1 MRACKSYLVFYYS
14 IYDKGGYNLPGFL
27 YLSTGKRSVEWREK
41 SKKHRLKFEEL
52 VKILEIEPSRARKI
66 GTYQVCFEPK
76 FVIGRG
82 SDETTVYIGLGEDG
96 IEVAVKSLLLDRC
109 KKLSQ
114 NEKEILLNPR
124 VTKEPHIVNYRFY
137 FEDAGTSRA
146 YLVLDLCEE
155 TLQDY
160 VVSMENNEDVL
171 KLADPDMIRQ
181 IFYGLKALHCGEP
194 AILHRDLKP
203 SNIFINTESEV
214 VLADFGISRL
224 LDEGKTTHKSGQS
237 GTEGWIAAES
247 LPTEDDDYLTLEEI
261 KVRYKKQSDI
271 QVAGMICFYI
281 LTKGM
286 HPYGNNR
293 FSRTNNVIRG
303 KPVNLE
309 KLGDPVAKDLIKW
322 MLQHN
327 LKDRPGIQ
335 ECLEHPY
342 LLSTEDQFSLVT
354 RVGNEPEIKKKDAS
368 SVVVQEL
375 NVDRLLPKPS
385 WKSKI
390 DTDVMAYISA
400 HRSYTDD
407 VADLLRFI
415 RNTSEHWYDKPPPST
430 VQRKVGKPEEYFLKI
445 FPTLPVVLHRI
456 IRNKPDWYQRDKLKQ
471 FFPTTAK

>member
-1 MRACKSYLVFYYS
+1 MHLVLYNS
-14 IYDKGGYNLPGFL
+14 IYGNEGYNLPDCL
-27 YLSTGKRSVEWREK
+27 YLSTGKRSVEWRQK
-41 SKKHRLKFEEL
+41 SRKHQLKFEEL
-52 VKILEIEPSRARKI
+52 VKVLETEPSRACKI
-66 GTYQVCFEPK
+66 GTYQVCFETK

-82 SDETTVYIGLGEDG
+82 SDGTTVYIGLGEDG
-96 IEVAVKSLLLDRC
+96 IEVAVKALLLDRC
-109 KKLSQ
+109 KKLCD
-114 NEKEILLNPR
+114 NEKEILLKPK
-124 VTKEPHIVNYRFY
+124 VTKEQHIVNYCFY
-137 FEDAGTSRA
+137 TEDADPRYA

-155 TLQDY
+155 TLKDS
-160 VVSMENNEDVL
+160 VLSTENNEDVL
-171 KLADPDMIRQ
+171 KLADSEMIRQ
-181 IFYGLKALHCGEP
+181 IFYGLKALHCGKP

-203 SNIFINTESEV
+203 ANIFINTESEV
-214 VLADFGISRL
+214 VLADFGISRV
-224 LDEGKTTHKSGQS
+224 LDEGKTTYKSGQS
-237 GTEGWIAAES
+237 GTEGWIAVES
-247 LPTEDDDYLTLEEI
+247 LPTEDDDSLTLEEI

-286 HPYGNNR
+286 HPYGDNR
-293 FSRTNNVIRG
+293 IFQTINVMKG
-303 KPVNLE
+303 TPVNLE
-309 KLGDPVAKDLIKW
+309 KLQDPVAKDLIEW
-322 MLQHN
+322 MLEHN
-327 LKDRPGIQ
+327 LKDRPSVQ

-415 RNTSEHWYDKPPPST
+415 RNTSEHWYDKPPPRA
-430 VQRKVGKPEEYFLKI
+430 VKQKVGKPEEYFLKI

-456 IRNKPDWYQRDKLKQ
+456 IRNKPDWNHRDKLKQ
-471 FFPTTAK
+471 FFPTSYK

>member
-1 MRACKSYLVFYYS
+1 MRACKLYLVLYYS
-14 IYDKGGYNLPGFL
+14 IYDNEGYNLPGCL
-27 YLSTGKRSVEWREK
+27 YLSTGKRSVEWRQK
-41 SKKHRLKFEEL
+41 SRKHQLKFKEL
-52 VKILEIEPSRARKI
+52 VKILETEPSRARKI
-66 GTYQVCFEPK
+66 GTYQVCFETK

-82 SDETTVYIGLGEDG
+82 SDGTTVYIGLGEDG
-96 IEVAVKSLLLDRC
+96 IEVAVKALLLDRC
-109 KKLSQ
+109 KKLCE
-114 NEKEILLNPR
+114 NEKEILLKPK
-124 VTKEPHIVNYRFY
+124 VMKEPHIVNYRFY
-137 FEDAGTSRA
+137 TEDADPRYA

-155 TLQDY
+155 TLKDS
-160 VVSMENNEDVL
+160 VLSTENNEDVL
-171 KLADPDMIRQ
+171 KLADPEMIRQ
-181 IFYGLKALHCGEP
+181 IFYGLKTLHCGKP

-214 VLADFGISRL
+214 VLADFGISRV
-224 LDEGKTTHKSGQS
+224 LDEGKTTYKSGQS
-237 GTEGWIAAES
+237 GTEGWIAVES
-247 LPTEDDDYLTLEEI
+247 LPTEDDDSLTLEEI

-286 HPYGNNR
+286 HPYGNR
-293 FSRTNNVIRG
+293 FSRTHNVIRG

-309 KLGDPVAKDLIKW
+309 KLQDPVAKDLIEW

-327 LKDRPGIQ
+327 LKDRPSVQ
-335 ECLEHPY
+335 ECLKHPY

-375 NVDRLLPKPS
+375 NADRSLPKPS

-400 HRSYTDD
+400 RRSYTDD

-415 RNTSEHWYDKPPPST
+415 RNTSEHWYDKPPPT
-430 VQRKVGKPEEYFLKI
+430 AVQQKVGKHEEYFLKI

-456 IRNKPDWYQRDKLKQ
+456 IRNKPDWNQRDKLKQ
-471 FFPTTAK
+471 FFPTSAT